1 MKLIFKIVIIT
12 FIVNNAFSQSGWFI
26 QNSSTSES
34 LFSLSFAD
42 ENTGW
47 CVGNKGVILKTTNGG
62 NNWIQQFS
70 GFQNNLRSSAFVSDN
85 IGYIVGDSG
94 TILKTTNSGNTW
106 NYSDF
111 PNYNYNFKSVFFV
124 NDNIGFIGGES
135 YVYNGLNKIYKTS
148 NQGKTWDSLPSM
160 SDFVKVIYFVNPNIG
175 WIINITG
182 TLGTE
187 FIYKTTNGGIDWFYQ
202 FNILNVHSIF
212 FINQT
217 TGWTSGYGSG
227 PTIYKSTN
235 GGNNWIPCLFCD
247 LSPSHSLYFVDSI
260 KGWGAGFGQINHTIN
275 AGTIWSTQTTNH
287 PFIQYNSIYFSN
299 SLTGWTAGDSGVIL
313 KTTNGGV
320 LTNFSNNAAELPVR
334 FFLSQN
340 HPNPFNPRTIINY
353 ELGITNYVKLIVFD
367 VLGNEVA
374 TLVNENK
381 PVGSYKVEF
390 DGSEFASG
398 IYFYRL
404 EVDGNHIDTKR
415 MILLK

>member
-187 FIYKTTNGGIDWFYQ
+187 FIYKTTNGVIDWFYQ

-212 FINQT
+212 FSAVV
-217 TGWTSGYGSG
+217 G
-227 PTIYKSTN
+227 
-235 GGNNWIPCLFCD
+235 
-247 LSPSHSLYFVDSI
+247 LSP
-260 KGWGAGFGQINHTIN
+260 Q
-275 AGTIWSTQTTNH
+275 
-287 PFIQYNSIYFSN
+287 
-299 SLTGWTAGDSGVIL
+299 
-313 KTTNGGV
+313 
-320 LTNFSNNAAELPVR
+320 
-334 FFLSQN
+334 
-340 HPNPFNPRTIINY
+340 
-353 ELGITNYVKLIVFD
+353 
-367 VLGNEVA
+367 
-374 TLVNENK
+374 
-381 PVGSYKVEF
+381 
-390 DGSEFASG
+390 
-398 IYFYRL
+398 
-404 EVDGNHIDTKR
+404 
-415 MILLK
+415 